1 MSFFNNII
9 SLNNFFFFL
18 ILAVVLIASFKYGR
32 KICIALILA
41 TYPTILI
48 FSNLAFLKLGS
59 NTAELIILGLVYVLS
74 LSILWTN
81 LTPGNPHNTTRKLID
96 YSLLSVSF
104 MILLAGSMAH
114 SLKILNSFVEL
125 GTLTTTINS
134 YIPYGFALIIPIL
147 AILITNK
154 RSNY

>member
-1 MSFFNNII
+1 M
-9 SLNNFFFFL
+9 
-18 ILAVVLIASFKYGR
+18 
-32 KICIALILA
+32 
-41 TYPTILI
+41 
-48 FSNLAFLKLGS
+48 
-59 NTAELIILGLVYVLS
+59 
-74 LSILWTN
+74 
-81 LTPGNPHNTTRKLID
+81 TPHNPHNTTRKLID

-114 SLKILNSFVEL
+114 SLKILNTVVEL
-125 GTLTTTINS
+125 GTLTNTINS

>member
-1 MSFFNNII
+1 MSFFNNIV

-18 ILAVVLIASFKYGR
+18 ILIVVFLISFKYGR
-32 KICIALILA
+32 KICMALILA

-48 FSNLAFLKLGS
+48 FSNLSFLKLGS
-59 NTAELIILGLVYVLS
+59 STAEIIILALVYVLS
-74 LSILWTN
+74 LSILWIN
-81 LTPGNPHNTTRKLID
+81 LAPHNPHNTVRKLID
-96 YSLLSVSF
+96 YTLLSISF

-125 GTLTTTINS
+125 GTLTTTINA

>member
-18 ILAVVLIASFKYGR
+18 ILAVVLLASFKYGR
-32 KICIALILA
+32 KICMVLILA

-59 NTAELIILGLVYVLS
+59 NTAELIILALVYI
-74 LSILWTN
+74 LSISVLWIN
-81 LTPGNPHNTTRKLID
+81 LNPHNPHNNTRKIID
-96 YSLLSVSF
+96 YVLLSVSF
-104 MILLAGSMAH
+104 MILLAGSMDH

-125 GTLTTTINS
+125 GTLTNTINA

-154 RSNY
+154 RSRY